1 MSSSDNDPTNTAEY
15 QRRRRMTNDERAIEA
30 RDTVARNIKE
40 HNEKSGINST
50 YDSALKK
57 ATEIANKV
65 ANQKGKK

>member
-1 MSSSDNDPTNTAEY
+1 
-15 QRRRRMTNDERAIEA
+15 MTNDERAIEA

-40 HNEKSGINST
+40 HNEKCGINST